1 MAQCPQH
8 GPTILRNGEPF
19 CIPCAAQAKQ
29 QGIDQAPTIQ
39 EPPAA
44 RKSLLSSLPVVVGM
58 TFQEHISK
66 AIEFIQKAPMPGDMG
81 QFRAVAL
88 AVKQLTK
95 AVTPKQE
102 I

>member
-1 MAQCPQH
+1 
-8 GPTILRNGEPF
+8 
-19 CIPCAAQAKQ
+19 
-29 QGIDQAPTIQ
+29 
-39 EPPAA
+39 
-44 RKSLLSSLPVVVGM
+44 M

-88 AVKQLTK
+88 AIKQLTK
-95 AVTPKQE
+95 AVTPKEE

>member
-1 MAQCPQH
+1 MANCPQH
-8 GPTILRNGEPF
+8 GPVILRNGEPF

-29 QGIDQAPTIQ
+29 QDAGLAQPTQ
-39 EPPAA
+39 ELQTA
-44 RKSLLSSLPVVVGM
+44 RKSLPSSLPVVVGM

-95 AVTPKQE
+95 AVTPKEE